1 MWLLP
6 GNSFLAKGCRESP
19 VNRKRLFAATAVAA
33 LLLGGAGALA
43 DPPGDRGHGQDK
55 AREDGGQDRGNRD
68 GYGDARGNNPKDQG
82 RHDNG
87 RHRGWEKQAYRRG
100 ERLPER
106 YSSSEYYVTD
116 YQRYHLREP
125 ERGYRWVRDDDDGQF
140 ILVAVATGIITDI
153 ILGH

>member
-1 MWLLP
+1 M
-6 GNSFLAKGCRESP
+6 
-19 VNRKRLFAATAVAA
+19 NRKRLFAVTTAVA
-33 LLLGGAGALA
+33 LLLVSAGALA
-43 DPPGDRGHGQDK
+43 DRPSDPGHGHDK
-55 AREDGGQDRGNRD
+55 VRADSGQDRDDRD
-68 GYGDARGNNPKDQG
+68 DYGDARGNNPKDEG

-106 YSSSEYYVTD
+106 YSSREYYVTD

-125 ERGYRWVRDDDDGQF
+125 ERGYHWVRDEDGQF

>member
-1 MWLLP
+1 M
-6 GNSFLAKGCRESP
+6 
-19 VNRKRLFAATAVAA
+19 NRKRLFVATTAIA
-33 LLLGGAGALA
+33 LLLLTSAGALA
-43 DPPGDRGHGQDK
+43 DPPTDRGHGHDK
-55 AREDGGQDRGNRD
+55 GADGGQDRGDRD
-68 GYGDARGNNPKDQG
+68 GYGDTRGNNPKDEG

-106 YSSSEYYVTD
+106 YSSREYYVTD

-125 ERGYRWVRDDDDGQF
+125 ERGYRWVRDDDTGQF
-140 ILVAVATGIITDI
+140 ILVAIATGIITDI

>member
-1 MWLLP
+1 M
-6 GNSFLAKGCRESP
+6 
-19 VNRKRLFAATAVAA
+19 NRKLLLVVTTAVT
-33 LLLGGAGALA
+33 LLLVSVAAMA
-43 DPPGDRGHGQDK
+43 DPPSDRGHGHDK
-55 AREDGGQDRGNRD
+55 AWADGGQDRGDRD
-68 GYGDARGNNPKDQG
+68 GHGDARGNNPKDQG